1 MLLLNRE
8 IQTNGDF
15 EKMMPL
21 IQEFISIARSAGV
34 PLNAWAGTNG
44 CVAGTIA
51 FGAMNESLADRAAG
65 SAKLQ
70 STKAWWETGRKFR
83 EFVVSTQP
91 DNIYNFVRGGVTGIE
106 IPIGTV
112 IQQNYFQIA
121 SGADFLATLKWM
133 NELVDL
139 GKQITGVDAAIIHTL
154 FGTLGTV
161 GYFTGY
167 ANAAQID
174 EARAK
179 IAANSEWFPKFLEGG
194 KYAESGTV
202 VQRHVV
208 KIA

>member
-1 MLLLNRE
+1 MLLFNRE
-8 IQTNGDF
+8 IQTSGDF
-15 EKMMPL
+15 EKLMPI
-21 IQEFISIARSAGV
+21 IQESISIARSVGV
-34 PLNAWAGTNG
+34 PLNAWAGSNG
-44 CVAGTIA
+44 CVSGSVS
-51 FGAMNESLADRAAG
+51 FGAMYESLAARAEG
-65 SAKLQ
+65 TAKLQ
-70 STKAWWETGRKFR
+70 STKSWWEMGRKFR
-83 EFVVSTQP
+83 EFVVSIQP
-91 DNIYNFVRGGVTGIE
+91 DNIYNFVRGGVAGME

-139 GKQITGVDAAIIHTL
+139 GKQITGNDAAIIHTL

-179 IAANSEWFPKFLEGG
+179 IAANAEWFPKFLEGG
-194 KYAESGTV
+194 KYAGSGTV
-202 VQRHVV
+202 VQRHMI

>member
-8 IQTNGDF
+8 IQTTGDF
-15 EKMMPL
+15 EKIMPM
-21 IQEFISIARSAGV
+21 IQEFVSIAHGVGV
-34 PLNAWAGTNG
+34 PLNAWAGSNG
-44 CVAGTIA
+44 CVSGTIS
-51 FGAMNESLADRAAG
+51 FGAMYESLAARAEG
-65 SAKLQ
+65 TAKLM

-83 EFVVSTQP
+83 EYVVSTQP
-91 DNIYNFVRGGVTGIE
+91 DNIYNFVRGGVAGME

-139 GKQITGVDAAIIHTL
+139 GKQITGIDAAIIHTL

-179 IAANSEWFPKFLEGG
+179 IAANAEWFPKFLEGG
-194 KYAESGTV
+194 KYAASGTV
-202 VQRHVV
+202 VQRHIV